1 MSSAGQSKVAPHG
14 APLPS
19 CGAGHHWRIYPCI
32 DASSMD
38 DSGETL
44 VTSLKEMAEAMQ
56 AIGKL
61 IIGIASAIGV
71 LIVFAYCYFYAHFF
85 PSGVQIGDTLLFL
98 FAALAFGLIYI
109 FWLLVGSA
117 VCLGI
122 NLVYKGLKARRTWP
136 GVKDENLGL
145 GLLLLLPS
153 LTILGL
159 TLYIAWAVLDAFE
172 WFKLLAALMMG
183 GLGIVLGIDC
193 IAYPNRSTPAH
204 TKRSRRV
211 GAILI
216 ALGILFPMLISTWL
230 VGRMELA
237 TFRDMGIYADN
248 VRIIATPEEFR
259 VIKAAAAKIDAPIFS
274 CSVEGTQDFAVDGM
288 RVWWHGP
295 GDRSLIAIPG
305 DKAGAPDKAR
315 IEVRREGIRIVRES
329 KSGEISHCVN
339 LDTQILFEGG
349 RSELTPQGTA
359 IISQLGTEQKAR
371 MKSAGLAISN
381 IVVIGHAD
389 RRIPQEAGLTNQK
402 LSEDRARAVADELAK
417 SLGLGKDD
425 KRISSAGKGSLS
437 ASATCPAT
445 MTGKALDECMA
456 PDRRVDI
463 KIFMNNADR
472 RDG

>member
-1 MSSAGQSKVAPHG
+1 
-14 APLPS
+14 
-19 CGAGHHWRIYPCI
+19 
-32 DASSMD
+32 
-38 DSGETL
+38 
-44 VTSLKEMAEAMQ
+44 
-56 AIGKL
+56 
-61 IIGIASAIGV
+61 
-71 LIVFAYCYFYAHFF
+71 
-85 PSGVQIGDTLLFL
+85 
-98 FAALAFGLIYI
+98 
-109 FWLLVGSA
+109 
-117 VCLGI
+117 
-122 NLVYKGLKARRTWP
+122 
-136 GVKDENLGL
+136 
-145 GLLLLLPS
+145 
-153 LTILGL
+153 
-159 TLYIAWAVLDAFE
+159 
-172 WFKLLAALMMG
+172 
-183 GLGIVLGIDC
+183 
-193 IAYPNRSTPAH
+193 
-204 TKRSRRV
+204 
-211 GAILI
+211 
-216 ALGILFPMLISTWL
+216 
-230 VGRMELA
+230 
-237 TFRDMGIYADN
+237 
-248 VRIIATPEEFR
+248 
-259 VIKAAAAKIDAPIFS
+259 
-274 CSVEGTQDFAVDGM
+274 M

-381 IVVIGHAD
+381 IVVTGHAD